1 MIPVFLKVLLLICAA
16 HAGSSISSSNI
27 GSSSV
32 TITTTMVSSTTE
44 AMPSITATSSFS
56 SLASS
61 SSSSYSAIFTPV
73 VPIGKNP
80 FIHMET
86 LPSELVFIIVG
97 IVLGL
102 LFLGLFL
109 TRFIM
114 WYCSSRAAKNSVSL
128 TQASMTEYDPSILQK
143 KHMANHS
150 VYSVSSISTNVGSM
164 SSVDILGSTTCQGRS
179 YRNALTR
186 GSRSSLFISPTEL
199 LTMENAT
206 YLSWDNSPIESP
218 QTSHAPSN
226 SDPSS
231 CGLGLERDR
240 RAMNN
245 RNTRRP
251 PSVYMEK
258 MLDDDLTDESSAQS
272 FDARADEKV
281 WQMLIWSI

>member
-1 MIPVFLKVLLLICAA
+1 
-16 HAGSSISSSNI
+16 
-27 GSSSV
+27 
-32 TITTTMVSSTTE
+32 
-44 AMPSITATSSFS
+44 
-56 SLASS
+56 
-61 SSSSYSAIFTPV
+61 
-73 VPIGKNP
+73 
-80 FIHMET
+80 MET

-97 IVLGL
+97 VVLGL

-109 TRFIM
+109 TRLIM

-128 TQASMTEYDPSILQK
+128 TQASMMEYDPSIFQK

-164 SSVDILGSTTCQGRS
+164 SSVDLLGSTTCQGRS

-199 LTMENAT
+199 LTMGAVGQNGT

-218 QTSHAPSN
+218 QTSYAPS
-226 SDPSS
+226 SCDPSS
-231 CGLGLERDR
+231 CDLELERDR
-240 RAMNN
+240 RTMSN
-245 RNTRRP
+245 RNSRRP

-281 WQMLIWSI
+281 